1 MIDILTF
8 KEATHNNSWKR
19 IDENH
24 PLDIFIGKDEN
35 GRYAFEY
42 VGQFEINKRIRSS
55 KLIEVAH
62 YAHRSSEMSLVLS
75 LLDNN
80 CIRQFCAFCNDIVDC
95 TKSMLDNDNS
105 GYETICNLFFTWQK
119 MFRTQSILLSEN
131 EIKGLIG
138 ELLFLQDELIP
149 IYGVTKSLSAWSG
162 PDTTKKDFS
171 VNNTWYEIKA
181 IDSSRNSVKIS
192 SLEQLDSDIVGQLVV
207 YRLEKMASEFDG
219 ISINK
224 LVESL
229 MTIITS
235 LNDKDLFVEKLNRVK
250 YSSEI
255 QYDSYVYAIKEI
267 ERFVISD
274 SFPRLERKKLHNAI
288 NSATYE
294 LTISELLDYKI

>member
-1 MIDILTF
+1 MIDVLTF
-8 KEATHNNSWKR
+8 KEATHDNSWRR

-24 PLDIFIGKDEN
+24 PLDIFIGKDDK
-35 GRYAFEY
+35 GRCAFEY
-42 VGQFEINKRIRSS
+42 IGRFEVNRRICSS

-62 YAHRSSEMSLVLS
+62 YTHKNGEMSLVLS

-80 CIRQFCAFCNDIVDC
+80 CIRQFCAFCNDIVEC
-95 TKSMLDNDNS
+95 TKTMSNNDS
-105 GYETICNLFFTWQK
+105 GYEMVCNLFFTWQK
-119 MFRTQSILLSEN
+119 MFKIQSALLSEN

-138 ELLFLQDELIP
+138 ELLFLRDELIP
-149 IYGVTKSLSAWSG
+149 LYGVSKSLSAWSG
-162 PDTTKKDFS
+162 PDATKKDFS
-171 VNNTWYEIKA
+171 INETWYETKT
-181 IDSSRNSVKIS
+181 IDSSKNSVKIS
-192 SLEQLDSDIVGQLVV
+192 SLEQLDSDIDGQLVV

-229 MTIITS
+229 MSVMTS
-235 LNDKDLFVEKLNRVK
+235 LHDKELFAEKLIGAE
-250 YSSEI
+250 YSFES
-255 QYDSYVYAIKEI
+255 QYDSYVYVVKGI

-274 SFPRLERKKLHNAI
+274 NFPRLERKKLHVAI